1 MPVVANFVMI
11 RGDDPLLIGSA
22 AVELPFNTGGRDAGH
37 TAFLIFNVRGLNSIV
52 PVKVNNVTV
61 GSLFKTEE
69 LSARFATQM
78 VALQGSSLKDGTNEL
93 QLEGAGNDQFEIKDV
108 FCFFG
113 QSV

>member
-11 RGDDPLLIGSA
+11 RGDDPLLIGRA

-37 TAFLIFNVRGLNSIV
+37 TAFLIFNVRGLDSNV
-52 PVKVNNVTV
+52 AVKVNNVIV
-61 GSLFKTEE
+61 GLLGAHDD
-69 LSARFATQM
+69 LSPFFTQM

-93 QLEGAGNDQFEIKDV
+93 QLEGVGNDQFEIKDV